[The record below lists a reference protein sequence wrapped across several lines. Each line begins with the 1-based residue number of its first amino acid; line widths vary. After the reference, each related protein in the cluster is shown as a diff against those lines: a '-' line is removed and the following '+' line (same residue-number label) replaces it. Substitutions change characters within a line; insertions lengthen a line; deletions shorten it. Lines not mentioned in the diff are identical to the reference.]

1 MPGVSSFQALPSA
14 SHIADAL
21 LGSGFQANQ
30 MHRPSP
36 TPPTACCAAMTLFYM
51 AVSIALVLA
60 WMVWRRYLWA
70 DQYFM

>member
-1 MPGVSSFQALPSA
+1 
-14 SHIADAL
+14 
-21 LGSGFQANQ
+21 
-30 MHRPSP
+30 
-36 TPPTACCAAMTLFYM
+36 MTMFYM

>member
-1 MPGVSSFQALPSA
+1 MQRRHVSWPRQSTLHRIMMF
-14 SHIADAL
+14 SH
-21 LGSGFQANQ
+21 
-30 MHRPSP
+30 
-36 TPPTACCAAMTLFYM
+36 PPLHTAAMTMFYM